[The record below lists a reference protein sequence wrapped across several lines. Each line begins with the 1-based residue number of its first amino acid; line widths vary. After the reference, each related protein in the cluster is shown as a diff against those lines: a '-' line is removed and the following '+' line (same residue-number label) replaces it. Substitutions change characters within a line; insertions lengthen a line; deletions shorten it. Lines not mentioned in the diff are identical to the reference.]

1 MLENYTNLSPHFLM
15 ASLIA
20 SGAALGVGLVAAFRL
35 IPAYRRFG
43 GTKSIENTETIAR
56 APVGFENKNLRHGQG
71 RLRKSEI
78 MGFDG
83 DLLRYRDGSYG
94 RAYRITL
101 ANTIYQSEEFTENR
115 VDEIASLL
123 NFDKPT
129 GTTIQIRFDSLPD
142 GGAVIRNHL
151 SSRNAR
157 ESHPHAALLHATNM
171 KIYEDSITGE
181 LIKEQSATVWIRVPA
196 SDAHDHPAIL
206 NFLPSVAKEIARGGF
221 VQFLTAPVVNGKN
234 AFSQNFVL
242 REQTREEKCKREA
255 EKVFRAFEENFPKEL
270 RLEAL
275 RRQQTFE
282 TLFVSHRRDNT
293 PAPVLPEKVRCVD
306 IRRYLAAS
314 NIKADETDFVMH
326 EQSLASVVSLKT
338 PPQNFVTA
346 DTMRY
351 LTCRGDLNFPHT
363 IVLDFVALDVEASK
377 KELKKKIKR
386 IEGSGNTFFG
396 LKPLQED
403 AKVVREELTELLRQ
417 VEKGREKICKAR
429 INFIVFGGKT
439 RNRAELVEK
448 TETLTERCEQMMSA
462 VRKIPGADAV
472 REESAR
478 QRAIYP
484 RLLAGELSHRETG
497 QEFGEAASSL
507 AAFVPTEGA
516 WRGSPRPHSLFLTPD
531 GQMFGLD
538 LFDRNLIKSPTV
550 IVTAASGE
558 GKSVLGMRIITDIL
572 ACKGSVKVR
581 AIDYKNSLKP
591 MCKLFGGRH
600 INFAEADPKP
610 LNIWNYPGIENGTPA
625 SKRQSTFVLTD
636 LLNLS
641 KTPKEDT
648 ITYSIAKLIVT
659 EVYKISQTRNG
670 AGRPKFQPTLSH
682 FLDLLGSYSW
692 NETERARANELYLKL
707 NIYRGDVW
715 LDAPTH
721 PDFDTDSPFD
731 VYELT
736 SLSSLDEP
744 VRESMGYRIAASI
757 MQEIGEENSKGQ
769 ITPFLFV
776 CDEMK
781 EISKHF
787 PPVLDLIGNTSLT
800 GRKEGVVTLL
810 MGQAYEHFSGTED
823 APNPIG
829 IDLVK
834 NSGVKII
841 GKQIGNFDRLVRDC
855 DLSKE
860 TQSAVRS
867 IRNPYGIYT
876 QWVMVIGSG
885 DDKIVEMATVSQS
898 PIERWNSTTDAN
910 ERNARAAAEAFMANQ
925 PFAFVLAWLASK
937 YPLGLTAAGLTEIK
951 PEHLE
956 ELRALSAKQTN

>member
-1 MLENYTNLSPHFLM
+1 MLENYTNLSTHFLIM
-15 ASLIA
+15 SLIA
-20 SGAALGVGLVAAFRL
+20 SGAALGVGLVIAFRL
-35 IPAYRRFG
+35 MPVYRRSAG
-43 GTKSIENTETIAR
+43 RKSNDQPAPLINALPASDGKKLAR
-56 APVGFENKNLRHGQG
+56 GRG

-78 MGFDG
+78 IGFDG

-94 RAYRITL
+94 RAYRVTL

-115 VDEIASLL
+115 VDEISSLL
-123 NFDKPT
+123 NFDKPA
-129 GTTIQIRFDSLPD
+129 GTIIQIRFDSLPD
-142 GGAVIRNHL
+142 GGAILRNHL
-151 SSRNAR
+151 RCRN
-157 ESHPHAALLHATNM
+157 EKDSHPHAALLHATNL
-171 KIYEDSITGE
+171 KIYEDAIGDE
-181 LIKEQSATVWIRVPA
+181 LLKEQSATVWIRVPA
-196 SDAHDHPAIL
+196 IDSHDHKPIFQ
-206 NFLPSVAKEIARGGF
+206 FLPSVAREIERGGF

-234 AFSQNFVL
+234 AFSQNFVR
-242 REQTREEKCKREA
+242 REKTREEKCRREA

-270 RLEAL
+270 RLEAMP
-275 RRQQTFE
+275 RQKTFE
-282 TLFVSHRRDNT
+282 SLFASHRRASSD
-293 PAPVLPEKVRCVD
+293 APVLPEKIKCVD
-306 IRRYLAAS
+306 IRRYLAAGD
-314 NIKADETDFVMH
+314 IKADETNFVLH

-363 IVLDFVALDVEASK
+363 IVLDFVALDTEASK

-396 LKPLQED
+396 LKPLGED

-417 VEKGREKICKAR
+417 VEKGREKICQAR
-429 INFIVFGGKT
+429 INFIVFGG
-439 RNRAELVEK
+439 RARRRAELNEK
-448 TETLTERCEQMMSA
+448 TEILSERCERMMSA

-472 REESAR
+472 REEPAR

-484 RLLAGELSHRETG
+484 RLLAGELSEKETG

-572 ACKGSVKVR
+572 AHVGRVKVR

-591 MCKLFGGRH
+591 MCKLFSGRH
-600 INFAEADPKP
+600 INFAEVEPKP
-610 LNIWNYPGIENGTPA
+610 LNVWNYPGIETGLPA

-641 KTPKEDT
+641 KTPKDDT
-648 ITYSIAKLIVT
+648 ITYSIAKLIVD

-692 NETERARANELYLKL
+692 NETERTKANELFLKL
-707 NIYRGDVW
+707 NIYRNDVW
-715 LDAPTH
+715 LDTPTH
-721 PDFDTDSPFD
+721 TDFDSDSAFD

-736 SLSSLDEP
+736 SLSCLDEP

-757 MQEIGEENSKGQ
+757 MQEIGEENSRGH

-781 EISKHF
+781 EITKHF
-787 PPVLDLIGNTSLT
+787 PAILDLIGNTSLT

-810 MGQAYEHFSGTED
+810 MGQAYEHFSGTDD

-841 GKQIGNFDRLVRDC
+841 GKQIGNFDRLIRDC
-855 DLSKE
+855 ELPAE
-860 TQSAVRS
+860 TQTAVRS

-910 ERNARAAAEAFMANQ
+910 EKNARASAEQLMANQ

-937 YPLGLTAAGLTEIK
+937 YPLGLTAAGLTEISA
-951 PEHLE
+951 EHME
-956 ELRALSAKQTN
+956 ELKTFASRNTV

>member
-1 MLENYTNLSPHFLM
+1 MLENYTNLSTHFLI

-20 SGAALGVGLVAAFRL
+20 SGAALGVGLVVAFRL
-35 IPAYRRFG
+35 IPVYRRTAG
-43 GTKSIENTETIAR
+43 QKSNIAP
-56 APVGFENKNLRHGQG
+56 APVVNALPALEDKKLNLGQG

-115 VDEIASLL
+115 IDEIASLL
-123 NFDKPT
+123 NFDKPV
-129 GTTIQIRFDSLPD
+129 GTVIQIRFDSLPD
-142 GGAVIRNHL
+142 GGTVLKNHL
-151 SSRNAR
+151 RSRN
-157 ESHPHAALLHATNM
+157 EKDSHPHAALLHATNL
-171 KIYEDSITGE
+171 KIYEEAIGDE
-181 LIKEQSATVWIRVPA
+181 LLKEQTATVWIRVPG

-206 NFLPSVAKEIARGGF
+206 NFLPSVGREIERGGF
-221 VQFLTAPVVNGKN
+221 VKFLTAPVVNGKN
-234 AFSQNFVL
+234 AFSQNFVK
-242 REQTREEKCKREA
+242 RELTREEKCRREA

-275 RRQQTFE
+275 HRQETFE
-282 TLFVSHRRDNT
+282 KLFVSHRRSPQD
-293 PAPVLPEKVRCVD
+293 APILPETPRCVD
-306 IRRYLAAS
+306 IRRYLAS
-314 NIKADETDFVMH
+314 SDIKADETNFVMH
-326 EQSLASVVSLKT
+326 EQSLASVVSLKV
-338 PPQNFVTA
+338 PPQNFITA

-363 IVLDFVALDVEASK
+363 IVLDFVALDTEASK

-403 AKVVREELTELLRQ
+403 AKVIREELTELLRQ

-429 INFIVFGGKT
+429 INFIVFGG
-439 RNRAELVEK
+439 RARSRAELSEK
-448 TETLTERCEQMMSA
+448 IETLTERCEQMMSA

-472 REESAR
+472 REEPAR

-484 RLLAGELSHRETG
+484 RLLAGEFSAKETG

-572 ACKGSVKVR
+572 AHTGRVKVR

-600 INFAEADPKP
+600 VNFAEAEPKP
-610 LNIWNYPGIENGTPA
+610 LNIWNYPGIETGLPA

-641 KTPKEDT
+641 KTPKDDT
-648 ITYSIAKLIVT
+648 ITYSIAKLIVD
-659 EVYKISQTRNG
+659 EVYKISNTRNG

-692 NETERARANELYLKL
+692 NETERTKANELYLKL

-721 PDFDTDSPFD
+721 PDFDSDSSFD

-736 SLSSLDEP
+736 SLSCLDEP

-781 EISKHF
+781 EITKHF
-787 PPVLDLIGNTSLT
+787 PAILDLIGNTSLT

-855 DLSKE
+855 ELSKE
-860 TQSAVRS
+860 TQTAVRS

-910 ERNARAAAEAFMANQ
+910 ERNARATAEAFMANQ

-937 YPLGLTAAGLTEIK
+937 YPLGLTAAGLTELK

-956 ELRALSAKQTN
+956 ELRLFTAKQTN